1 MPTNNPY
8 CTKGW
13 VPGSVDVP
21 ASPLEHGA
29 KLVAATVGDLYAD
42 KPISGAAVARTL
54 DRDTRTVRRWL
65 DQAKSMRLIKQPKSK
80 RGWIPA

>member
-1 MPTNNPY
+1 L
-8 CTKGW
+8 
-13 VPGSVDVP
+13 
-21 ASPLEHGA
+21 A
-29 KLVAATVGDLYAD
+29 DLYED

-54 DRDTRTVRRWL
+54 NRDTRMVRRWL